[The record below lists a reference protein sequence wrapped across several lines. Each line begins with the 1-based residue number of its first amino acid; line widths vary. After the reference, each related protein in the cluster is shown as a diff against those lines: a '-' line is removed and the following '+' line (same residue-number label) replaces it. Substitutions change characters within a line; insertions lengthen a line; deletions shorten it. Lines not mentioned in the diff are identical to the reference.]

1 MLLYDPAQDKKY
13 TVDSKVL
20 ASKYGWVLFA
30 KRENDEEEYPY
41 MTNAPLFLYTPFTN
55 RIIHLPNF
63 ILKLD
68 DKATFS
74 MPPDSP
80 DCEIFVVRLDRDKK
94 LLIRMCRPGETTWI
108 KLAIF

>member
-1 MLLYDPAQDKKY
+1 MEDGRWSSLVLLYDPAQDKKY

-20 ASKYGWVLFA
+20 ASKYGWFLFA

-41 MTNAPLFLYTPFTN
+41 MTNAALFLYTPFTN

-80 DCEIFVVRLDRDKK
+80 DCEIR
-94 LLIRMCRPGETTWI
+94 
-108 KLAIF
+108 